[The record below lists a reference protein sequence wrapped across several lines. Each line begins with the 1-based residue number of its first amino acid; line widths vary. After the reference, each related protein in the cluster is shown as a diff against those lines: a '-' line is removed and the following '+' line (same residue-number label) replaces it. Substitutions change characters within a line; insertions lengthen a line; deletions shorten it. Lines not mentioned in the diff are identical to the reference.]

1 MGQRRKLIREIC
13 AWREEREAKKAD
25 SIRARLWQLEQ
36 APRRDRAEIVVKS
49 SRDAFISNV
58 YGMVS
63 IDDDRRQAHYEKQSQ
78 AEVGQRISNIHK
90 ELSKLNV
97 GS

>member
-1 MGQRRKLIREIC
+1 M
-13 AWREEREAKKAD
+13 
-25 SIRARLWQLEQ
+25 
-36 APRRDRAEIVVKS
+36 KS
-49 SRDAFISNV
+49 SRHAFILNA
-58 YGMVS
+58 YGVVS
-63 IDDDRRQAHYEKQSQ
+63 IDDDRCQAHYEKQSQ